1 MSSPVSWRVSRR
13 WVTPAVWVSIAAL
26 VLGAGAAAAF
36 ETQTVGSYWRGLWW
50 AVSLLTTVGFVGAT
64 PQTVVGAIVS
74 VLLMVIGFLLLSLV
88 SAALASLFVR
98 DDEVPVQTKELRAE
112 QDVLDTLAVIA
123 SRLERLE
130 QVLSVGGANE
140 PPGGAT
146 PLHGS
151 HDRTDGA

>member
-1 MSSPVSWRVSRR
+1 MSFPVLRVSRR
-13 WVTPAVWVSIAAL
+13 WLAPAVVMSIAAL
-26 VLGAGAAAAF
+26 VLGAAAAAAF

-74 VLLMVIGFLLLSLV
+74 VLLMVIGFVLLSLV

-98 DDEVPVQTKELRAE
+98 DDEVPVQTKGLQTE
-112 QDVLDTLAVIA
+112 QEVLDTLAVIA

-130 QVLSVGGANE
+130 QILAVGGANQ
-140 PPGGAT
+140 PPDGAT
-146 PLHGS
+146 PQPGS
-151 HDRTDGA
+151 HDRADGA